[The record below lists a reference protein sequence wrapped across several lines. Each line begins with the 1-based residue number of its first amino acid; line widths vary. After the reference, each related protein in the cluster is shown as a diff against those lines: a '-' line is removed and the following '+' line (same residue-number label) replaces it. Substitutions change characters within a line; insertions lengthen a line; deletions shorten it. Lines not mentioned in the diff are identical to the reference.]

1 VTLAE
6 AVALID
12 AKAKNGKGGRT
23 ARKPAK
29 KAKAPAAKKP
39 ARKADATPAKKAA
52 KKAPAKAAAKRPAAK
67 PPHTA

>member
-1 VTLAE
+1 LEE

-12 AKAKNGKGGRT
+12 AKAKNGGGGRT

-39 ARKADATPAKKAA
+39 AKKAA
-52 KKAPAKAAAKRPAAK
+52 KKTPAKAAAKRPAAK
-67 PPHTA
+67 PPRTA